1 MTTNFQGEESNPFIT
16 PSQMTATVHQEFFIS
31 LVMRKMYWFNQ
42 VHKDLILSYFPGL
55 CNNKLYTRVH
65 AYSFYIRISTN
76 LIYK

>member
-16 PSQMTATVHQEFFIS
+16 PSQMTATAHQEFFIS

-55 CNNKLYTRVH
+55 CNNYTH
-65 AYSFYIRISTN
+65 EYTLIHSTFV
-76 LIYK
+76 LVPT